1 MVVQYSQILYRVL
14 NMIMSSFLPQTSIFE
29 FKESEENQLDF
40 LNAYN
45 EKLDESLDVKEQSEL
60 KNIEY
65 QLPWSGSLITIFTFV
80 KTDL

>member
-1 MVVQYSQILYRVL
+1 
-14 NMIMSSFLPQTSIFE
+14 MSSFLPQTSIFE

-45 EKLDESLDVKEQSEL
+45 EKLEESLDVKEQSEL

-65 QLPWSGSLITIFTFV
+65 QLPWSAHTNGETCVSEHSYL
-80 KTDL
+80 